1 MKKIIATCLLLL
13 SLQQNLLAQETYG
26 KTFNIGLGL
35 GYYGVGSAP
44 ALHLNY
50 EFDVFKNFTLAPFI
64 TLQSRRTYYYDY
76 DKVRGGY
83 RNYYYRE
90 TYIPLGAKGTYYF
103 DEIFEAGEKWD
114 FWAAAS
120 LGFAIRSARWED
132 SNYSNNSVSSPSPL
146 YASLHIGTELH
157 LSPKAGLF
165 LDVST
170 GLSTFGLA
178 LHF

>member
-76 DKVRGGY
+76 DKVREDIEITIIGKPISHWVQKGLTILMKFL
-83 RNYYYRE
+83 RRGINGIFGRQ
-90 TYIPLGAKGTYYF
+90 PLL
-103 DEIFEAGEKWD
+103 D
-114 FWAAAS
+114 
-120 LGFAIRSARWED
+120 L
-132 SNYSNNSVSSPSPL
+132 L
-146 YASLHIGTELH
+146 YALRVGKTPIIVIIL
-157 LSPKAGLF
+157 
-165 LDVST
+165 
-170 GLSTFGLA
+170 
-178 LHF
+178 